1 MLQTYN
7 LPVQREEVDQVDTL
21 RYTWNKLQVQVK
33 ASVDNLIKI
42 QPKYKDSLQENVSV
56 FTKDTDDYVK
66 RYKLEGPMA
75 EGVNP
80 RDASSRLVVFQS
92 EFDSLWKRYVIISHL
107 LPTKC

>member
-33 ASVDNLIKI
+33 VSVDNLIKI
-42 QPKYKDSLQENVSV
+42 QPKYNDSLRENICG
-56 FTKDTDDYVK
+56 FTNDTDNYVE

-80 RDASSRLVVFQS
+80 RDASSRLIVFQS
-92 EFDSLWKRYVIISHL
+92 EFDSLWRRYVIIS
-107 LPTKC
+107 LPID